1 MLALSALSLTAVLF
15 QKEVCTAQVRA
26 ALPEA
31 TDGPATV
38 QGLQP
43 SQQSPPQPAA
53 QHDTGPQRL
62 PGGGKQDDE
71 LQRAQLCFLQICRVS
86 TEYLSFTL

>member
-31 TDGPATV
+31 TDGPGTV

-53 QHDTGPQRL
+53 QHDTGPQRV

-71 LQRAQLCFLQICRVS
+71 LQRA
-86 TEYLSFTL
+86 

>member
-31 TDGPATV
+31 TDGPGTV

-53 QHDTGPQRL
+53 QHDPGPLRL

-71 LQRAQLCFLQICRVS
+71 LLSPQLGFLQICRVS
-86 TEYLSFTL
+86 LAIPGRDL

>member
-31 TDGPATV
+31 TDGPGPV

-53 QHDTGPQRL
+53 QHDTGPQRV

-86 TEYLSFTL
+86 TEYLSSTL

>member
-31 TDGPATV
+31 TDGPGTV

-43 SQQSPPQPAA
+43 SQQSSPQPAA